1 MPTANQV
8 LDLMIIYLKST
19 LDVSI
24 ALLKIVFAIAM
35 LVLKA

>member
-8 LDLMIIYLKST
+8 LDLMISYLKST
-19 LDVSI
+19 LDASI